1 MKTVNSSQPRQLTE
15 AQQYYIGLFERW
27 QKMSKDERVKVDNP
41 ELWGKLQLIDFKVE
55 KQILEYFEF
64 DKECLLVTKSI
75 YELRFSGSKETA
87 WMEIVI
93 FLASL
98 DSKLREFKFYNT
110 DLKAICFF
118 DQLNAIIRKFNLE
131 KKIIFIKCQNY
142 TDLENQQLKNEL
154 NNLTS
159 PVIKNEKGEIII
171 YQNPNGA
178 IEVNLKNGQ
187 LWLNQKQIA
196 TIFDVNQPAIS
207 KHIKNILE
215 TQELKLEQVHSILE
229 YTANDGKVYST
240 NFYNLDMIL
249 SIGYRVNSKIATKFR
264 QWANTVLKDYITKG
278 YSINQNRLAEI
289 KQDLRFL
296 IDNKSL
302 LSEDTFE
309 VLLGKYTDSLVTL
322 NQFDENKIPE
332 VIDEQTIQIEM
343 LECLEII
350 AKTKKEL
357 MAKDEAWE
365 GFGKELD
372 NKFVSTIGALNQT
385 FGGNPVYNRSQKL
398 ANLLYLTVKN
408 HSFVDG
414 NKRIGAIL
422 FTYFCSKSGFII
434 DPNNLITLTLFV
446 AQSNPNDKENLIK
459 LIQVIIK

>member
-1 MKTVNSSQPRQLTE
+1 MT
-15 AQQYYIGLFERW
+15 
-27 QKMSKDERVKVDNP
+27 QKS
-41 ELWGKLQLIDFKVE
+41 
-55 KQILEYFEF
+55 
-64 DKECLLVTKSI
+64 
-75 YELRFSGSKETA
+75 
-87 WMEIVI
+87 
-93 FLASL
+93 
-98 DSKLREFKFYNT
+98 
-110 DLKAICFF
+110 
-118 DQLNAIIRKFNLE
+118 
-131 KKIIFIKCQNY
+131 
-142 TDLENQQLKNEL
+142 
-154 NNLTS
+154 NN
-159 PVIKNEKGEIII
+159 VII
-171 YQNPNGA
+171 YQNQNG
-178 IEVNLKNGQ
+178 ELKVNLKEGQ
-187 LWLNQKQIA
+187 IWLSQEQISKLFIKDR
-196 TIFDVNQPAIS
+196 TVIT
-207 KHIKNILE
+207 KHIKNIYKE
-215 TQELKLEQVHSILE
+215 EELDVK
-229 YTANDGKVYST
+229 ST
-240 NFYNLDMIL
+240 SAKIAQLQIEGSREVSRNIDFYNLDMIL

-289 KQDLRFL
+289 KQDLKFL

-309 VLLGKYTDSLVTL
+309 ILLGKYTDSLVTL

-332 VIDEQTIQIEM
+332 VIDQQNIQIEM
-343 LECLEII
+343 QECLEII

-357 MAKDEAWE
+357 MAKNEAWE

-385 FGGNPVYNRSQKL
+385 YGGKPVYNRSQKL

-408 HSFVDG
+408 HSFIDG